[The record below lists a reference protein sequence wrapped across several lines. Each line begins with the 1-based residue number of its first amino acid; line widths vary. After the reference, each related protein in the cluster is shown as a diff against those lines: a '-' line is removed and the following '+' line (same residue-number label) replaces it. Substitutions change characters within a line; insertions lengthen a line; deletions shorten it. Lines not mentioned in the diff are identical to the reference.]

1 MDKTKK
7 KCTRAKKKKQSK
19 KASKA
24 LQLQNASEKTSSK
37 HEKIAIVYTSL
48 YSTCKRVQNILLAMI
63 FFIFILARISCTP
76 LRTLCPFHCCPGSFL
91 LWHNPNH
98 NLALSVMDRNEM
110 EIHTHTHTL
119 CKWNEEGKKT
129 QCGFC
134 ASFYIPTILYLL
146 ATIITSTRAQY
157 RGEKTC
163 TALLRVWCEWITSSL
178 INLFKRT
185 LRFALLWCYT
195 YTIVRRLRCCFSY
208 VCVCVSRSSA
218 HIAKP
223 SELCKIF

>member
-1 MDKTKK
+1 MQCALPLPQCTIANEHTHTQSLNTYNNILCIIIIFFFSVDKTKK

-37 HEKIAIVYTSL
+37 YEKIAIVYTSL

-110 EIHTHTHTL
+110 EIHTHTHTH
-119 CKWNEEGKKT
+119 CASEMKKGKKLSVD
-129 QCGFC
+129 FVPV
-134 ASFYIPTILYLL
+134 F
-146 ATIITSTRAQY
+146 
-157 RGEKTC
+157 
-163 TALLRVWCEWITSSL
+163 
-178 INLFKRT
+178 
-185 LRFALLWCYT
+185 
-195 YTIVRRLRCCFSY
+195 
-208 VCVCVSRSSA
+208 
-218 HIAKP
+218 
-223 SELCKIF
+223 IFQPFFIC

>member
-1 MDKTKK
+1 MYHYYIFFFRWIKQKRSV
-7 KCTRAKKKKQSK
+7 RARKKKQSK

-37 HEKIAIVYTSL
+37 YEKIAIVYTSL

-110 EIHTHTHTL
+110 EIHTHTH
-119 CKWNEEGKKT
+119 CASEMKKGKKLSVD
-129 QCGFC
+129 FVPV
-134 ASFYIPTILYLL
+134 F
-146 ATIITSTRAQY
+146 
-157 RGEKTC
+157 
-163 TALLRVWCEWITSSL
+163 
-178 INLFKRT
+178 
-185 LRFALLWCYT
+185 
-195 YTIVRRLRCCFSY
+195 
-208 VCVCVSRSSA
+208 
-218 HIAKP
+218 
-223 SELCKIF
+223 IFQPFFIC